1 MEKFIPIPPPPP
13 PKNFTISRNSVFRQ
27 FKDEVKEELKEEMKS
42 SKELDNNKEI
52 INDEN
57 ILNNDKNE
65 KKIGKLNIPLDLK
78 NKINSVYANRSN
90 TKNNQESTKSNEK
103 KPIINENKTNINEN
117 KPNICNE
124 NTKKEVIFENIT
136 KNITNS
142 KINDY
147 LKQDNNNISSINNRL
162 VLEMTDNTINK
173 IFEYTDKLMNKENKM
188 KQNKDDLKKEV
199 KEEVK
204 EELKKEIE
212 VKNIEFKEIKNN
224 IIKNKSEFL
233 ILSAGF
239 IFGYVVN
246 YYVEHYDVFKL
257 F

>member
-13 PKNFTISRNSVFRQ
+13 PQTGFTVSRNSVFRQ

-42 SKELDNNKEI
+42 SKELDNKEI
-52 INDEN
+52 TND
-57 ILNNDKNE
+57 DKNE

-78 NKINSVYANRSN
+78 NKINSVYANRTN
-90 TKNNQESTKSNEK
+90 TKNNQENTKSNEK
-103 KPIINENKTNINEN
+103 KPIINKTNINVN

-124 NTKKEVIFENIT
+124 NTKKEVIFE
-136 KNITNS
+136 NITNS

-188 KQNKDDLKKEV
+188 EQNNNDLKEEV
-199 KEEVK
+199 KKEVK

-212 VKNIEFKEIKNN
+212 VKNIEFKEVKNN

>member
-13 PKNFTISRNSVFRQ
+13 PKTGFTVSSNSVFRQ

-42 SKELDNNKEI
+42 SIEIDNKEI
-52 INDEN
+52 T
-57 ILNNDKNE
+57 NNDKNE

-90 TKNNQESTKSNEK
+90 TKNNQENTKSNEI
-103 KPIINENKTNINEN
+103 KPIINENKQNINVN
-117 KPNICNE
+117 KSNVCNE

-136 KNITNS
+136 NTNL
-142 KINDY
+142 NDY

-173 IFEYTDKLMNKENKM
+173 IFEYTDKLMNKEN
-188 KQNKDDLKKEV
+188 NNDLKK
-199 KEEVK
+199 EVK

-224 IIKNKSEFL
+224 IIKNKSEFI